1 MMGPSEQPDPPEL
14 TDARHIEL
22 SLGDPHAFA
31 ALFERHARSVHR
43 YLVKRVGPDNAEDL
57 LGETF
62 VTAFRRRRAYDL
74 ARADARPWL
83 FGIATNHARHF
94 WRSELRRRSRSG
106 VGLSDGSALDHSD
119 EATSSAFFS
128 SQTGDVAQALAQLDD
143 AHIDVLLL
151 IAGPGL
157 TYEEVAEAL
166 GIPVGTVRSRM
177 SRARQRLRELLGAS
191 RHYLDGEPPTEEN
204 FVVVRGKQ

>member
-1 MMGPSEQPDPPEL
+1 MGSSEQAEQPEQ

-22 SLGDPHAFA
+22 SWADPHAFA
-31 ALFERHARSVHR
+31 ALFDRHAKSVRR

-62 VTAFRRRRAYDL
+62 VTAFRARRAYDL

-94 WRSELRRRSRSG
+94 WRSELRRQSRSG
-106 VGLSDGSALDHSD
+106 AGLNDGTALDHSD

-128 SQTGDVAQALAQLDD
+128 SQSGDVAQALAQLDD
-143 AHIDVLLL
+143 AHLDVLLL
-151 IAGPGL
+151 IAGPGF
-157 TYEEVAEAL
+157 TYEEVSEAL

-177 SRARQRLRELLGAS
+177 SRARERLRELLGGS

-204 FVVVRGKQ
+204 FVVVRGK